1 MSSPVRHTDH
11 RESAPGQASGEG
23 IRIRNLNK
31 SFGKKHVLRDI
42 AVDFAPDRVH
52 GLLGATCPRSTPRG
66 TPSWP
71 SAWRPGSSCR

>member
-11 RESAPGQASGEG
+11 RESAPGQASGQG

-42 AVDFAPDRVH
+42 TVDF
-52 GLLGATCPRSTPRG
+52 GLFRIQGVVG
-66 TPSWP
+66 V
-71 SAWRPGSSCR
+71 

>member
-11 RESAPGQASGEG
+11 RESAPGQG

-42 AVDFAPDRVH
+42 TVDF
-52 GLLGATCPRSTPRG
+52 GLFRIQGVVG
-66 TPSWP
+66 V
-71 SAWRPGSSCR
+71 